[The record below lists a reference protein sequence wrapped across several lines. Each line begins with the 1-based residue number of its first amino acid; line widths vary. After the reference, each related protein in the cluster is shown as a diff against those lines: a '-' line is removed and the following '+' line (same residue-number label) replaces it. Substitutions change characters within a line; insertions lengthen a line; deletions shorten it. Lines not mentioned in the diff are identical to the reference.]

1 MWTPFLDL
9 RSKFLDLGSK
19 FGLSQVHRQAEESS
33 IYQFKLFDDS
43 SLVFV
48 ADQIGLSDHAVQR
61 SELEQMPA
69 DVAMEACASR

>member
-33 IYQFKLFDDS
+33 IYQFKLFEDS
-43 SLVFV
+43 SLVFRRRPDRIV
-48 ADQIGLSDHAVQR
+48 GPRGEMVGA
-61 SELEQMPA
+61 
-69 DVAMEACASR
+69 